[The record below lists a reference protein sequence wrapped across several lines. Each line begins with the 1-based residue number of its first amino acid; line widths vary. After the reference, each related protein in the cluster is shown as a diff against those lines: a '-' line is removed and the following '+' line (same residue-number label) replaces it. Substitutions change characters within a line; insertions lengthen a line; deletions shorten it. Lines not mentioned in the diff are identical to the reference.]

1 MAFFSPKRGAA
12 GSARPK
18 TTKLPPP
25 TASEDDEDTISSST
39 ISLQLESTVT
49 SSVRPENRQNNAVAL
64 PIKTPLSPKRTNLR
78 KRHSSAEDETESLS
92 MMSHVET
99 ASSAGG
105 DQSDLEIRVNTLQED
120 LSRRMKTAARLK
132 KEQKSARRE
141 RLKVRNICCFFSSRY
156 LKMREKYSSFAQ
168 LYVF

>member
-1 MAFFSPKRGAA
+1 
-12 GSARPK
+12 
-18 TTKLPPP
+18 
-25 TASEDDEDTISSST
+25 
-39 ISLQLESTVT
+39 
-49 SSVRPENRQNNAVAL
+49 
-64 PIKTPLSPKRTNLR
+64 
-78 KRHSSAEDETESLS
+78 

-141 RLKVRNICCFFSSRY
+141 RLKVKVMNVGSDTFGNP
-156 LKMREKYSSFAQ
+156 
-168 LYVF
+168 VFQKVILN

>member
-1 MAFFSPKRGAA
+1 M
-12 GSARPK
+12 
-18 TTKLPPP
+18 
-25 TASEDDEDTISSST
+25 
-39 ISLQLESTVT
+39 
-49 SSVRPENRQNNAVAL
+49 AL

-132 KEQKSARRE
+132 KEQKTARRE
-141 RLKVRNICCFFSSRY
+141 RLKVQFFSNFSCMF
-156 LKMREKYSSFAQ
+156 LNDKKKFQFEF
-168 LYVF
+168 

>member
-1 MAFFSPKRGAA
+1 M
-12 GSARPK
+12 
-18 TTKLPPP
+18 
-25 TASEDDEDTISSST
+25 
-39 ISLQLESTVT
+39 
-49 SSVRPENRQNNAVAL
+49 AL

-120 LSRRMKTAARLK
+120 LSRRMKTASRLK
-132 KEQKSARRE
+132 KEQKTARRE
-141 RLKVRNICCFFSSRY
+141 RLKVRNIWFFSPLVPS
-156 LKMREKYSSFAQ
+156 KREKNILVLLSKFCSVCIFFDGS
-168 LYVF
+168 VFTFQFLNLNF

>member
-1 MAFFSPKRGAA
+1 
-12 GSARPK
+12 
-18 TTKLPPP
+18 
-25 TASEDDEDTISSST
+25 
-39 ISLQLESTVT
+39 
-49 SSVRPENRQNNAVAL
+49 
-64 PIKTPLSPKRTNLR
+64 
-78 KRHSSAEDETESLS
+78 

-141 RLKVRNICCFFSSRY
+141 RLKVIAIPVVEF
-156 LKMREKYSSFAQ
+156 LREGYKI
-168 LYVF
+168 

>member
-1 MAFFSPKRGAA
+1 MAFFSPKRGAT

-78 KRHSSAEDETESLS
+78 KRHSSAEDETESLVRILCLKFS
-92 MMSHVET
+92 LNPLRFHLTRQTYANKSKCQI
-99 ASSAGG
+99 ASFFKT
-105 DQSDLEIRVNTLQED
+105 VNL
-120 LSRRMKTAARLK
+120 
-132 KEQKSARRE
+132 
-141 RLKVRNICCFFSSRY
+141 II
-156 LKMREKYSSFAQ
+156 
-168 LYVF
+168 

>member
-1 MAFFSPKRGAA
+1 M
-12 GSARPK
+12 
-18 TTKLPPP
+18 
-25 TASEDDEDTISSST
+25 
-39 ISLQLESTVT
+39 
-49 SSVRPENRQNNAVAL
+49 AL

-132 KEQKSARRE
+132 KEQKTSRRE
-141 RLKVRNICCFFSSRY
+141 RLKVQEDA
-156 LKMREKYSSFAQ
+156 LKKQIEVYDQLIVQTKVPFIYNVSTCIAQ
-168 LYVF
+168 NLI